1 MHGPACLV
9 RTNLSITLFSLNRQ
23 GDFGRRDVPL
33 RRRDPERPAAG
44 GRVICVALD
53 LRHFSIAI
61 TMTCPPENI
70 VILLRYFGWWPYLF

>member
-9 RTNLSITLFSLNRQ
+9 RANLSITPLSLNRQ

-33 RRRDPERPAAG
+33 RRRGPEQPAAG

-53 LRHFSIAI
+53 LRHFIICVRSYI
-61 TMTCPPENI
+61 P
-70 VILLRYFGWWPYLF
+70 VK